1 MFELLHF
8 LSDNAWLMT
17 IPALIMLV
25 VSIVRRHSARR
36 AALSFLAASELTTI
50 FYSGLWFCTY
60 LFAEG
65 KGVLGIIITP
75 VFLIFGTFASVVG
88 SAIVYGIIWMIQRLR
103 SRGHDEHII
112 EQ

>member
-1 MFELLHF
+1 
-8 LSDNAWLMT
+8 
-17 IPALIMLV
+17 
-25 VSIVRRHSARR
+25 
-36 AALSFLAASELTTI
+36 
-50 FYSGLWFCTY
+50 
-60 LFAEG
+60 
-65 KGVLGIIITP
+65 VLGIIITP